1 MRNACGLIAESSPSL
16 ISGFNH
22 NQFNNPQNFRDE
34 IMENLQK
41 LIDSHQKAELDSQ
54 QPGCSS
60 SIFNGTTNNLSNG
73 SLNKNNFAA
82 NFTSNLSF
90 SSLDPSSS
98 NSTILKSTI
107 VAGLF
112 FFLFLRIGFYG
123 VRSQGCYGLGKNIGS
138 NFQNFYVRSPHD
150 S

>member
-98 NSTILKSTI
+98 NSTVLKSTI

-112 FFLFLRIGFYG
+112 LFFLWIGVFT
-123 VRSQGCYGLGKNIGS
+123 I
-138 NFQNFYVRSPHD
+138 P
-150 S
+150 

>member
-60 SIFNGTTNNLSNG
+60 SIFNGTSNNLSNG
-73 SLNKNNFAA
+73 SLVNKNNFAA

-98 NSTILKSTI
+98 NSTVLKSTI
-107 VAGLF
+107 VAGLIFLF
-112 FFLFLRIGFYG
+112 FFELDFRGEIPGVLRGEKKMPGPIFQDFCVG
-123 VRSQGCYGLGKNIGS
+123 V
-138 NFQNFYVRSPHD
+138 FT
-150 S
+150 